1 MLLLCQDLLL
11 PLVVTIPH
19 VVIHSVTPGIMANGK
34 LRCLGSAQHLK
45 TKFGKG
51 YQLELTVDATK
62 KDDEDMRKNAFKLA
76 SFKRAVQD
84 EEQLDTNMNLFFNL
98 DEARAALQQLTN
110 NEYLSSMVNIGN
122 PTGYG
127 IFKDCTSLVGV
138 PLSALA
144 AFATNEIRMRD
155 LGLFIMTA
163 YPSAVLRERQDMK
176 ARFEISSEGL
186 SIASIFE
193 GIEENK
199 DMLKVSDYGVS
210 QTSLEQ
216 VFNMHAAEAER
227 LKQGRM
233 DG

>member
-1 MLLLCQDLLL
+1 
-11 PLVVTIPH
+11 
-19 VVIHSVTPGIMANGK
+19 MANGK

-51 YQLELTVDATK
+51 YQLELKVDTTG
-62 KDDEDMRKNAFKLA
+62 KDDEDLRKYLVALA
-76 SFKRAVQD
+76 RSKSAVD
-84 EEQLDTNMNLFFNL
+84 EEQLTADMDLFFNL
-98 DEARAALQQLTN
+98 EEAKAAVQQLTK
-110 NEYLSSMVNIGN
+110 NEYLSSMLNAEN

-127 IFKDCTSLVGV
+127 IYKDCISATGV
-138 PLSALA
+138 HLSALA
-144 AFATNEIRMRD
+144 SFATNEIRMRD
-155 LGLFIMTA
+155 LGLFITTA

-176 ARFEISSEGL
+176 ARFEVSSEGVT
-186 SIASIFE
+186 IASIFE

-199 DMLKVSDYGVS
+199 ELLKVSDYGVS

>member
-1 MLLLCQDLLL
+1 
-11 PLVVTIPH
+11 
-19 VVIHSVTPGIMANGK
+19 MANGK

-51 YQLELTVDATK
+51 YQLELKVDATA
-62 KDDEDMRKNAFKLA
+62 KDDDDLRINLVKLA
-76 SFKRAVQD
+76 RFKSAVED
-84 EEQLDTNMNLFFNL
+84 EEKLTADMELFFNL
-98 DEARAALQQLTN
+98 EEAQSALQQLTQ
-110 NEYLSSMVNIGN
+110 NEYLSSMLIATN

-127 IFKDCTSLVGV
+127 IYKDCNSATGIH
-138 PLSALA
+138 LSALA
-144 AFATNEIRMRD
+144 SFATNEIRMRD
-155 LGLFIMTA
+155 LGLFIVTA

-176 ARFEISSEGL
+176 ARFEVSSEGI
-186 SIASIFE
+186 SIAMIFE

-199 DMLKVSDYGVS
+199 EMLKVSDYGVS

-227 LKQGRM
+227 LKHGRM